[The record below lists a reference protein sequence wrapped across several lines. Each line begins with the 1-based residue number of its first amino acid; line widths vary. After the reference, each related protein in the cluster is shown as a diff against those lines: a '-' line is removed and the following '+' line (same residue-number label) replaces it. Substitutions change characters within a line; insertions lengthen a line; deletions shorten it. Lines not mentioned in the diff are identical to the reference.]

1 MSTCILKALAH
12 LVEKKKGQYP
22 ENIEAYCN
30 KQYQWDRPTTMENIE
45 SAKVDELITESTN
58 KGKISY
64 KISEKGRAMLSEDAI
79 EASNV
84 VSDDEKGT
92 ESEGNAM
99 NIDFLD
105 FKKYMFDEMSSVKA
119 LVANLSNPGAEN
131 KSTLPSK
138 DYESFFIKSLQDRI
152 ISLERQLILKQQ
164 IIDKLLDQKL
174 VTEGSKEN
182 VPEGPSDNSASTVT
196 NNAALY
202 ENKSPIVYED
212 TAADTDKQNSKKS
225 GGKKK
230 KRSKQQHQAILENS
244 TTNTAKGDSQP
255 TESLEK
261 DVSSADN
268 KVNKD
273 TTNQVIVLG
282 DSMVKNIQ
290 GWRMKKAMK
299 NDERVF
305 VRSFPGASTDDMSFH
320 AVPSIKK
327 KPSVFV
333 LHTGANDFREEK
345 NDDEIA
351 KKIFNLAKTL
361 KTDENSVY
369 ISGIVKRDDDRT
381 NERIS
386 NVNKSLKGLC
396 EEAGFPFIDNNNIEV
411 RQHLN
416 RSGLHLNR
424 FGDSKL
430 AFNIISALRH

>member
-1 MSTCILKALAH
+1 
-12 LVEKKKGQYP
+12 
-22 ENIEAYCN
+22 
-30 KQYQWDRPTTMENIE
+30 
-45 SAKVDELITESTN
+45 
-58 KGKISY
+58 
-64 KISEKGRAMLSEDAI
+64 MLGNE
-79 EASNV
+79 
-84 VSDDEKGT
+84 
-92 ESEGNAM
+92 EGAR
-99 NIDFLD
+99 
-105 FKKYMFDEMSSVKA
+105 S
-119 LVANLSNPGAEN
+119 
-131 KSTLPSK
+131 
-138 DYESFFIKSLQDRI
+138 
-152 ISLERQLILKQQ
+152 
-164 IIDKLLDQKL
+164 
-174 VTEGSKEN
+174 
-182 VPEGPSDNSASTVT
+182 SDNSASTVT

-416 RSGLHLNR
+416 RSGLH
-424 FGDSKL
+424 
-430 AFNIISALRH
+430 